1 MPTQWTLA
9 AVLAIFFAVAAFLAK
24 QFLGE
29 GAKHLGQRFWPA
41 VLRSHRRTLG
51 KRDLRR
57 YASGVARSYNNH
69 ALGFL
74 ANTKITVSDV
84 YVPLQHEVDG
94 RREDIYGSI
103 RTQTRM
109 VVLGA
114 AGAGKSMLL
123 KNSMV
128 KWAKEPGA
136 FDRVPVFV
144 ELFRRNRGDDSL
156 LDLISD
162 AFTRGGVKKPERF
175 LERALADG
183 LLSVFFDGFDEIVTD
198 RKAEVSQQLK
208 QFAEKWPKCQIVVTC
223 RDAVYDF
230 DLQPDFDQDVRVA
243 GFDDAAIRRFLGLWF
258 KSKHLDDARYEV
270 EQMMSGLRASPAIMR
285 LARTPLL
292 LTMIASLHDAD
303 PGLGPMLPNSRT
315 EFYEMAVMHLLRRDS
330 QLGRS
335 RELAIYKAG
344 HKLMALRAIAVQAQ
358 GTIAPGTD
366 RRTVSESELL
376 TNITRVLGRFNLEAK
391 HAAGMLEEIVDR
403 SGLLVKVDEGNLLY
417 EFPHLTLQEYLA
429 AMELADSPERLLHLY
444 AGNPH
449 RWRETVKLW
458 CGGANRDCTP
468 VVEQIF
474 AGDDRDK
481 LLALEC
487 LAEARQI
494 DEGLAGKVLD
504 HFEAALGQGEAA
516 DHLVVAA
523 LGTVAA
529 DPGPR
534 GTALLARLTRAAREH
549 DELAIEAL
557 AASRLRSA
565 VETLS
570 DLADDVPAARMALRS
585 TGELAIPVLAERAK
599 TGSTVAVDDIA
610 VVGTAAA
617 ALALVDLLGDRTPV
631 SFTAAW
637 RLAALVNNP
646 DIEEE
651 LFRAEPGAALEPR
664 YDWLWAPFNRESPQA
679 INEIMGRVGFLIDK
693 SFPYQAMPP
702 DLGRIDPRLALPI
715 GVLGAS
721 RNYSP
726 VDQDW
731 LHRRIRET
739 ANGLDFPLRNQPSSR
754 NVLSRL
760 YLSFPDDA
768 RKAADLVLDEVQIPR
783 SYRALLDTLPGPIV
797 VDLAHRFSQDSF
809 RITENQWKAV
819 TEDPHEPVVLRPSA
833 WTALT
838 ILLLGPY
845 VVGVSRAT
853 GTAFRWWPWGPQW
866 LGWVTTIAVAVAI
879 AGLGLSLLAE
889 NMIQLEN
896 LLDFLSPNGDGDEV
910 AMWTFS
916 AGLALSIPGAAVLA
930 VMTLLGWIGLPMLL
944 TAVGTLTVVT
954 AVLHWI
960 VVRRDRKIANPFREL
975 RKLDESIIRVRSTVI
990 SGRDVAG

>member
-9 AVLAIFFAVAAFLAK
+9 AVLAILFAVAVFLAK

-29 GAKHLGQRFWPA
+29 GAKHLGQRFWPH
-41 VLRSHRRTLG
+41 VFRGRRRMLG

-57 YASGVARSYNNH
+57 YAGGVARTYNNH

-74 ANTKITVSDV
+74 ANTKVTVSDV
-84 YVPLQHEVDG
+84 YVPLQREVDG

-103 RTQTRM
+103 RTKTRM

-128 KWAKEPGA
+128 KWANEPGA

-156 LDLISD
+156 SDLVAD
-162 AFTRGGVKKPERF
+162 ALARGGVKKPERF
-175 LERALADG
+175 LERALEDG
-183 LLSVFFDGFDEIVTD
+183 RLSVFFDGFDEIVTD
-198 RKAEVSQQLK
+198 RKAEVTQQLK
-208 QFAEKWPKCQIVVTC
+208 QFAEKWPNCQIVVTC

-230 DLQPDFDQDVRVA
+230 DLRPDFDDEVRVA

-258 KSKHLDDARYEV
+258 KSKQLDDARYEV
-270 EQMMSGLRASPAIMR
+270 EQMMAGLRASPAIMR

-303 PGLGPMLPNSRT
+303 PGLGPMLPSSRT

-358 GTIAPGTD
+358 GAIAPGTD
-366 RRTVSESELL
+366 RRTVSEGELL
-376 TNITRVLGRFNLEAK
+376 TNITRVLGRFNLEAA
-391 HAAGMLEEIVDR
+391 HAPRMLVEIVDR

-429 AMELADSPERLLHLY
+429 AMELADSPERLLELY
-444 AGNPH
+444 SGNPG

-474 AGDDRDK
+474 AGDERGK

-494 DEGLAGKVLD
+494 DEKLAEKVLD
-504 HFEAALGQGEAA
+504 HFEPTLGREEAA

-523 LGTVAA
+523 LGAVAA

-534 GTALLARLTRAAREH
+534 GTALLSRLRQAATDH
-549 DELAIEAL
+549 GDLAIEAL

-570 DLADDVPAARMALRS
+570 DLARELPAARIALRT
-585 TGELAIPVLAERAK
+585 TGELAIPVLAERARA
-599 TGSTVAVDDIA
+599 GWLWAVDDIA
-610 VVGTAAA
+610 AVGTASA
-617 ALALVDLLGDRTPV
+617 ALALVDLLSDDGVAAIR
-631 SFTAAW
+631 AAW

-651 LFRAEPGAALEPR
+651 LYRSEPGAVSGAR
-664 YDWLWAPFNRESPQA
+664 HDWLWVPFNRDGPQA
-679 INEIMGRVGFLIDK
+679 INEIMGRVGFLIDE
-693 SFPYQAMPP
+693 FGAAHMP
-702 DLGRIDPRLALPI
+702 DELGVIDPRLAMPI
-715 GVLGAS
+715 GVIGAS
-721 RNYSP
+721 RDYLATGTATLDWDVRELARSVGFP
-726 VDQDW
+726 VKEY
-731 LHRRIRET
+731 H
-739 ANGLDFPLRNQPSSR
+739 N
-754 NVLSRL
+754 NVLVLARV
-760 YLSFPDDA
+760 YEENPDAA
-768 RKAADLVLDEVQIPR
+768 RVGLGKVLDQNQLTPP
-783 SYRALLDTLPGPIV
+783 YRTLLDTLPTPILLS
-797 VDLAHRFSQDSF
+797 LASRFTLADF
-809 RITENQWKAV
+809 RADQHQWMAV
-819 TEDPHEPVVLRPSA
+819 TENPRKPVFLRPLA
-833 WTALT
+833 WGALT
-838 ILLLGPY
+838 LLLLGPY
-845 VVGVSRAT
+845 GVGVTRAT
-853 GTAFRWWPWGPQW
+853 GTAFGWWPWGPPW
-866 LGWVTTIAVAVAI
+866 LGWITMIAAAVAVVS
-879 AGLGLSLLAE
+879 LGSGMVVYDLDWLGD
-889 NMIQLEN
+889 
-896 LLDFLSPNGDGDEV
+896 LLDTISPSDDGE
-910 AMWTFS
+910 
-916 AGLALSIPGAAVLA
+916 GLAFLTATTGLVISLPGAAVLSW
-930 VMTLLGWIGLPMLL
+930 TSLTGWIGAPMVL
-944 TAVGTLTVVT
+944 TALAALAAAT
-954 AVLHWI
+954 AALHWI

-990 SGRDVAG
+990 SGREVAG